1 MRTARTPACRLAAGI
16 TAFMLTIIGA
26 GYCQLTPAA
35 AAASNDADAG
45 TWQMIVL
52 TSPTQFSVAPP
63 AQVGSFDYQA
73 ELTSIKSAQAQLT
86 DAQRKS
92 ITYWSSGGVLRWN
105 EILLELVSR
114 SDLPPAPRAD
124 GTYPV
129 PDANNPFADPN
140 FPFGNPPYA
149 ARAYSYVSVAQF
161 EALKAAWYYKYL
173 YNRPAPS
180 KVDRGVQALMPNNDL
195 PAYPSE
201 DAVLSGI
208 TVELLKLLFP
218 ASIDEINA
226 KSSEQLQAASLSGK
240 ASASDIAAGL
250 ALGRAIY
257 PVFLARARGD
267 GMGAAGSTP
276 AATQA
281 LSDATAAR
289 GEIPWHSMDI
299 PPRPPMLPLFGKV
312 KGWMMTPDDIVKE
325 RPGPPP
331 STSSALMAREL
342 AEVKD
347 TVAHLTREQRAIAFK
362 WADGAST
369 PTPPGHWNFLA
380 EGYIRDGQF
389 SEVRAA
395 RVFALIDMALHDAG
409 VGCWDTKYFYYSP
422 RPAQLD
428 PEIKTAIGLPN
439 FPSYTSG
446 HSTFSGAAAEVLS
459 YLFPGGR
466 AQFEAE
472 RDEAAISRLYG
483 GIHYRSDNEV
493 GKDHGKRIGGYT
505 VRFAMHDGA
514 DRPLPSAT
522 AAKSAR

>member
-1 MRTARTPACRLAAGI
+1 MRLTRTRGCRLAAGV
-16 TAFMLTIIGA
+16 TAFLLTIAGA
-26 GYCQLTPAA
+26 YSQLTPVAA
-35 AAASNDADAG
+35 APNNDADAG

-63 AQVGSFDYQA
+63 ASVGSFEYQG
-73 ELTSIKSAQAQLT
+73 ELAAIKSAQAQIT
-86 DAQRKS
+86 SAQRKS
-92 ITYWSSGGVLRWN
+92 IDYWSEGGVLRWN
-105 EILLELVSR
+105 EIMLELVSR

-161 EALKAAWYYKYL
+161 EALKVAWYYKYL
-173 YNRPAPS
+173 YNRPSPS
-180 KVDRGVQALMPNNDL
+180 QVDRSVQALIPHNEL

-218 ASIDEINA
+218 TSIDQINA
-226 KSSEQLQAASLSGK
+226 KSNEQLQAAQLSGK

-257 PVFLARARGD
+257 PVILARARAD
-267 GMGAAGSTP
+267 GMGAAGGSP

-281 LSDATAAR
+281 LSDAVRAR
-289 GEIPWHSMDI
+289 GEVPWRSLEI
-299 PPRPPMLPLFGKV
+299 PPRPPMLPMFGKV
-312 KGWMMTPDDIVKE
+312 RTWMMTADDIVKE

-331 STSSALMAREL
+331 STSTGLMAREL

-362 WADGAST
+362 WADGVST
-369 PTPPGHWNFLA
+369 PTPPGHWNFVA
-380 EGYIRDGQF
+380 ESYIRDGEF

-409 VGCWDTKYFYYSP
+409 VGCWETKFFYYSP

-428 PEIKTAIGLPN
+428 PDIRTAIGLPN

-459 YLFPGGR
+459 YLFPSGR
-466 AQFEAE
+466 TKFEAD

-493 GKDHGKRIGGYT
+493 GKEHGKRIGGYT
-505 VRFAMHDGA
+505 VRFAMRDGA
-514 DRPLPSAT
+514 DTPLRSTGIAR
-522 AAKSAR
+522 SAR